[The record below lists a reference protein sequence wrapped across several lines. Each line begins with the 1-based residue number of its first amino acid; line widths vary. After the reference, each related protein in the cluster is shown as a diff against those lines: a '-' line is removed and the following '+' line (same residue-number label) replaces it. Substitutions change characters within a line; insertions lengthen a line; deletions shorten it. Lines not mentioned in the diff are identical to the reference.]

1 MGSLLDT
8 HTSRIAQLDKLK
20 ELQAQE
26 RNLKVLQGELE
37 RINLK
42 IKSKHA
48 EVVKL
53 HNDLD
58 HFAHHFAMGLKQCDI
73 PVNL

>member
-42 IKSKHA
+42 IKSKHM
-48 EVVKL
+48 EVVAL

-58 HFAHHFAMGLKQCDI
+58 RFVRHVAG
-73 PVNL
+73 

>member
-1 MGSLLDT
+1 MESTLDT

-42 IKSKHA
+42 IKSKHM
-48 EVVKL
+48 EVVAL

-58 HFAHHFAMGLKQCDI
+58 RFIRHVAG
-73 PVNL
+73 

>member
-1 MGSLLDT
+1 MGSALDT

-42 IKSKHA
+42 IKSKHT
-48 EVVKL
+48 EVVAL

-58 HFAHHFAMGLKQCDI
+58 RFARHVAW
-73 PVNL
+73 

>member
-42 IKSKHA
+42 IKSKHM
-48 EVVKL
+48 EVVTL

-58 HFAHHFAMGLKQCDI
+58 RFVRHVAG
-73 PVNL
+73 

>member
-20 ELQAQE
+20 ELQTQE

-42 IKSKHA
+42 IKSKHM
-48 EVVKL
+48 EVIAL

-58 HFAHHFAMGLKQCDI
+58 RFTHHVAMGLNQCDTFA
-73 PVNL
+73 VL